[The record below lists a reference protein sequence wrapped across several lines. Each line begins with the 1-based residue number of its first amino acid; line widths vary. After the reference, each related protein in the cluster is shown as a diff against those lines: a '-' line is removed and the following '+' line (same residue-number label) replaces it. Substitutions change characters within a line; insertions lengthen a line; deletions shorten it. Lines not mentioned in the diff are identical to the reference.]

1 MAHFELLEP
10 SPMDEVKKEESFQV
24 ELDMRCK
31 GCTKSLDENAQRF
44 NFFLIDTGWNEPV
57 SRLVHKHFPRLLHN
71 HNPHDKLFILTSD
84 QSVEVLRFAPYEIG
98 HDPIILVYDLFA
110 PEKGS
115 ANCYKGFRLA
125 LGLLKH
131 PEQAMLRLQE
141 FFRFIVMH
149 RHSTTLERDIRR
161 ELHRE
166 GLDGMIK
173 VLREATPEIV

>member
-1 MAHFELLEP
+1 
-10 SPMDEVKKEESFQV
+10 MDDQKKEDDNFHMEI
-24 ELDMRCK
+24 DMRSK
-31 GCTKSLDENAQRF
+31 DCTKSLGENAQRF

-57 SRLVHKHFPRLLHN
+57 SKLVHKHFPRLLHN
-71 HNPHDKLFILTSD
+71 HNPHDLLFILTPE

-98 HDPIILVYDLFA
+98 HDPIVLVYDLYA
-110 PEKGS
+110 PNSDDVK
-115 ANCYKGFRLA
+115 CYKGFRLA

-131 PEQAMLRLQE
+131 PEQAMSRLQE

-149 RHSTTLERDIRR
+149 RHSKKLDRDIRR